1 MHVIAGS
8 AKGRRLRTPED
19 HSVRPTSGRV
29 KEALFSILQ
38 VQMPGARVLDL
49 FAGTGAI
56 GIEAISRGAA
66 HVVFVE
72 PSPSS
77 LRLLRQNVERC
88 GMAAQATIAACTAL
102 DYLAAPPPGSS
113 PPFDLV
119 FADPPYQE
127 LDLDGL
133 LSSLDQSAILKSSS
147 IVILEHAT
155 SQPLPAQIG
164 RWVPRRQYRYGGT
177 SLTRFERLKE
187 GPSAP

>member
-1 MHVIAGS
+1 MHVMAGS
-8 AKGRRLRTPED
+8 AKGRRLLTPKD

-38 VQMPGARVLDL
+38 VQVPGARVLDL

-66 HVVFVE
+66 YVVFVE

-77 LRLLRQNVERC
+77 RRLLRQNVERC
-88 GMAAQATIAACTAL
+88 GMAAQATIAACAAL

-113 PPFDLV
+113 LPFDLV

-127 LDLDGL
+127 LDPDGL
-133 LSSLDQSAILKSSS
+133 LSSLDRSAILKPSS

-155 SQPLPAQIG
+155 SQPLPTQIG
-164 RWVPRRQYRYGGT
+164 RWVPRRQYRYGDT